1 MRRGYRLGQ
10 HDGPDGLLV
19 VGDCL
24 FSDGVDV
31 RQYVGDVWP
40 TWDVLWLWLPAILG
54 FKLQTEVRLISII
67 RW

>member
-1 MRRGYRLGQ
+1 M
-10 HDGPDGLLV
+10 

-24 FSDGVDV
+24 VRDGVSV

-40 TWDVLWLWLPAILG
+40 TWDVLWLWFPAILG
-54 FKLQTEVRLISII
+54 FKLPTEVSLIGVF